1 MPNRLISISNIL
13 LLILIL
19 FCAYFQILSPQ
30 KFSTVND
37 LCQDYLSVSWL
48 RLNQPAYQLFSHTQC
63 QIKSK
68 SLPTQYNAHPPTSL
82 IFFYPLSFTSLQK
95 ATSYWDIFSVITYFI
110 SLIILLIIS
119 KTYSFRLLAIV
130 FCLSTIWI
138 TINLN
143 YAVRNLSLLIL
154 LLTSLS
160 VAGLIH
166 KKYFAVG
173 FLIGIATLIKLWPV
187 IFIIPILVYPRYY
200 KVLVSLSLTIISI
213 VVITIGLFGFTVFSD
228 YFFKVIPYEK
238 IFSNYPNNNSF
249 TSSITKVFRGVDP
262 HRYPPL

>member
-1 MPNRLISISNIL
+1 MQIQNPNIRIPSRYYQL
-13 LLILIL
+13 LLLHIWQNN
-19 FCAYFQILSPQ
+19 Y
-30 KFSTVND
+30 
-37 LCQDYLSVSWL
+37 
-48 RLNQPAYQLFSHTQC
+48 
-63 QIKSK
+63 SK
-68 SLPTQYNAHPPTSL
+68 
-82 IFFYPLSFTSLQK
+82 
-95 ATSYWDIFSVITYFI
+95 
-110 SLIILLIIS
+110 
-119 KTYSFRLLAIV
+119 
-130 FCLSTIWI
+130 
-138 TINLN
+138 
-143 YAVRNLSLLIL
+143 SLLIL

-173 FLIGIATLIKLWPV
+173 FLIGIAALIKLWPV

-262 HRYPPL
+262 HRYPPLWF